1 MSKHTPGP
9 WIFIEGGPLE
19 GDTVITTQDRM
30 NGDIIPIV
38 DMDTDYEGEIGIE
51 QEANAKL
58 IAAAPELLAVCQG
71 VLSHPS
77 FKACDCGE
85 PDCATTVLRAV
96 IAKATT

>member
-9 WIFIEGGPLE
+9 WRTD
-19 GDTVITTQDRM
+19 GDGIRTLIRGADMT
-30 NGDIIPIV
+30 IV
-38 DMDTDYEGEIGIE
+38 AVRHRLDAKTHS
-51 QEANAKL
+51 ANAKL